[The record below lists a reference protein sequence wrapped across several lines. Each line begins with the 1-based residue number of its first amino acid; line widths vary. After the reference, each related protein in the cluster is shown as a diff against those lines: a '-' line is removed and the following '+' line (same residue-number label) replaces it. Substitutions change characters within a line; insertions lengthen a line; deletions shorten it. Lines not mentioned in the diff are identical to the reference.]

1 MANRSFCTK
10 CGARL
15 TPGASFCTA
24 CGTPVPAEKPPAQA
38 PAAAAAAPALVPA
51 PAPSPAPTP
60 SAAASPVARTST
72 FVASTAGAV
81 GQAQGAFA
89 AASAAASLP
98 WTTVRGSAPID
109 TRELLSRALPAL
121 ATTLPRPN
129 LRIPALSILVTLA
142 MDVGI
147 ALLRGGPIGWP
158 LLATRLVTGLATS
171 AFGLVAGGKAG
182 MARKLTGIAS
192 VVFGV
197 VQLVSLASGALAVAR
212 TPIQLL
218 PLLPSLVAVVS
229 GLVLSVSTAVGAW
242 RK

>member
-1 MANRSFCTK
+1 VANRTFCTK

-15 TPGASFCTA
+15 KPGASFCTA
-24 CGTPVPAEKPPAQA
+24 CGTPLPAEN
-38 PAAAAAAPALVPA
+38 PAAPVAEPVAAPAPA
-51 PAPSPAPTP
+51 V
-60 SAAASPVARTST
+60 SPVARTSS

-81 GQAQGAFA
+81 GQAQAAYA

-98 WTTVRGSAPID
+98 WTTVRGSTPLD

-121 ATTLPRPN
+121 AATLPRPN

-147 ALLRGGPIGWP
+147 ALLRGGPIAWP

-171 AFGLVAGGKAG
+171 AFGLVAGGKSG
-182 MARKLTGIAS
+182 TARKLAGVAS
-192 VVFGV
+192 VIFGV

-212 TPIQLL
+212 TPMQLL
-218 PLLPSLVAVVS
+218 PLLPSLVTVIS

-242 RK
+242 RR

>member
-1 MANRSFCTK
+1 MADRSFCTK

-15 TPGASFCTA
+15 RPGASFCTA
-24 CGTPVPAEKPPAQA
+24 CGTPVPAEKPSAQG
-38 PAAAAAAPALVPA
+38 AAAAAAPAPA
-51 PAPSPAPTP
+51 LASTPAPAPTP
-60 SAAASPVARTST
+60 SATASPVARTST

-81 GQAQGAFA
+81 GQAQAAFA

-98 WTTVRGSAPID
+98 WTTVRGSSPID

-121 ATTLPRPN
+121 AATLPRPN
-129 LRIPALSILVTLA
+129 LRIPALSILVTLG
-142 MDVGI
+142 MDLGI
-147 ALLRGGPIGWP
+147 SLLRGGPIAWP

-171 AFGLVAGGKAG
+171 ALGLVAGGKAG

-197 VQLVSLASGALAVAR
+197 VQLVSLVSGALAVAR
-212 TPIQLL
+212 TPVQLL
-218 PLLPSLVAVVS
+218 PLLPSLVAVIS